1 MPRAPVTSAIP
12 AIGCSTPIS
21 LLASI
26 TLTSTVSSVS
36 ARSIDSGLT
45 RPSPSGAT
53 SVTWAPA
60 SASRRHGS
68 STARCSVAT
77 VTMCGGRPAAAA
89 TAPFSARLFDSV
101 APLVKQIS
109 RGSAPT
115 TPATCRRA
123 ASAASRAAQPN
134 AWCRLAALPNRSVKY
149 GAIASTTRGA
159 TGVVAW

>member
-1 MPRAPVTSAIP
+1 MSPT
-12 AIGCSTPIS
+12 GCNTPIS

-45 RPSPSGAT
+45 RPSLSGST
-53 SVTWAPA
+53 SVTRAPP
-60 SASRRHGS
+60 SASRRQGS
-68 STARCSVAT
+68 STARCSVAA
-77 VTMCGGRPAAAA
+77 VTTCGRGRAAAV

-101 APLVKQIS
+101 APLVKQTS
-109 RGSAPT
+109 RGSAPIR
-115 TPATCRRA
+115 PATCRRA

-149 GAIASTTRGA
+149 GAIASTTRGSA
-159 TGVVAW
+159 GVVAW